1 MQKPARSKGVPRY
14 CSLLKKKIL
23 QKNHI
28 DANCAPLL
36 RAGFC
41 ILFIKKFMRTK
52 TPTKIFFLL
61 CVATILIVLAQPAK
75 SQTSETVLAPK
86 LGCSDLRALTGY
98 EFSIESATLVPA
110 SADAPGYCRVRG
122 LIQPEIQFEVSLP
135 VEWNHRFYM
144 FGNGGYA
151 GESLEAAN
159 RIGQRHG
166 ALRKGF
172 VVAQTNTGH
181 DAMTEMGGTFALNRQ
196 KLLDYAFRSLHTTA
210 ETGKRIAEAYYGSRP
225 TRSYFE
231 GCSTGG
237 RQALI
242 LAQRFPA
249 DFDGIVAGAP
259 VLNFS
264 GTMTSYAYRTQAFA
278 AAPIAYAKLKML
290 AEKIYANCDAK
301 DGLKDG
307 LIDDPRRCDF
317 RPSRDLSK
325 CAEGADNTDCFT
337 AAQIGALEKFYGDVP
352 SNGQRYFPGWPLGV
366 EVAGPNGRSG
376 WDNWIVNEKG
386 PTSISVN
393 FSENF
398 FRYLAF
404 PEKNPKYE
412 LSSFNFEQDVK
423 KLAWIHG
430 VLDATDTDLS
440 SFKKRGG
447 KLLMYFG
454 WADPALN
461 AQMGVDYYESVTAKM
476 GATTPEF
483 FRLFMVPG
491 MFHCGGGVGCSSF
504 DKLTPLLQWVE
515 HGTNPDH
522 IVGARIVDGKT
533 DRTRPLCPYPQVAK
547 YKGAGSTDDAQ
558 NFVCGSR

>member
-1 MQKPARSKGVPRY
+1 MLEILFQRKGSKGQGSKD
-14 CSLLKKKIL
+14 SLLNQHL
-23 QKNHI
+23 CPF
-28 DANCAPLL
+28 DPLTL
-36 RAGFC
+36 CG
-41 ILFIKKFMRTK
+41 KY
-52 TPTKIFFLL
+52 FLL
-61 CVATILIVLAQPAK
+61 LIAIFSITQFIQAQPIAPP
-75 SQTSETVLAPK
+75 SGETVLAPK
-86 LGCSDLRALTGY
+86 ISCSDLRSLTGY
-98 EFSIESATLVPA
+98 DFTVETATLVPA
-110 SADAPGYCRVRG
+110 TADAPGYCKIRG
-122 LIQPEIQFEVSLP
+122 QIQPEIQFEVSLP
-135 VEWNHRFYM
+135 VEWNRRFYM

-151 GESLEAAN
+151 GEPLEAPN
-159 RIGQRHG
+159 RIGQRIG
-166 ALRKGF
+166 ALKRGF
-172 VVAQTNTGH
+172 VVAQSNTGH
-181 DAMTEMGGTFALNRQ
+181 DATTEPGGTFALQRQ
-196 KLLDYAFRSLHTTA
+196 KLLDYGFRSLHTTA
-210 ETGKRIAEAYYGSRP
+210 ETGKRLAAAYYGSRP
-225 TRSYFE
+225 TKSYFE

-242 LAQRFPA
+242 LAQRFPE

-264 GTMTSYAYRTQAFA
+264 GTMVSYSKMAQAFS
-278 AAPIAYAKLKML
+278 AAPIPYAKLKTL
-290 AEKIYANCDAK
+290 SDRIYATCDDK

-317 RPSRDLSK
+317 RPSRDLPK
-325 CAEGADNTDCFT
+325 CADGAENSECFT
-337 AAQIGALEKFYGDVP
+337 DAQISTLEKIYSDVQ
-352 SNGQRYFPGWPLGV
+352 SNGKRFFPGWPVGI

-386 PTSISVN
+386 QPTIQVN
-393 FSENF
+393 FAENF

-404 PEKNPKYE
+404 PEKNPKFE
-412 LSSFNFEQDVK
+412 LSSVNFDEDPK
-423 KLAWIHG
+423 RLEWIHS

-476 GATTPEF
+476 GASTPEF

-504 DKLTPLLQWVE
+504 DKLTPLMQWTE
-515 HGTNPDH
+515 KNTAPDS
-522 IVGARIVDGKT
+522 IIGSRIMNNKT

-547 YKGAGSTDDAQ
+547 YKGSGSIDDAA
-558 NFVCGSR
+558 NFTCGK

>member
-1 MQKPARSKGVPRY
+1 MRIKQPAQF
-14 CSLLKKKIL
+14 L
-23 QKNHI
+23 
-28 DANCAPLL
+28 
-36 RAGFC
+36 
-41 ILFIKKFMRTK
+41 
-52 TPTKIFFLL
+52 FLL
-61 CVATILIVLAQPAK
+61 LSATVFLLQSTQAQAPN
-75 SQTSETVLAPK
+75 SELTTLPPK
-86 LGCSDLRALTGY
+86 IACADLRALTGY
-98 EFSIESATLVPA
+98 EFTVESATLVPA
-110 SADAPGYCRVRG
+110 TADVPSYCRVKG
-122 LIQPEIQFEVSLP
+122 QIQPEILFEVSLP
-135 VEWNHRFYM
+135 VEWNRRFYM

-151 GESLEAAN
+151 GESLEAPN

-166 ALRKGF
+166 ALRRGF

-181 DAMTEMGGTFALNRQ
+181 DAIAEPGGTFAVNRQ
-196 KLLDYAFRSLHTTA
+196 KLLDYAFRSLHTIA
-210 ETGKRIAEAYYGSRP
+210 ETGKRIAAAYYGARP

-242 LAQRFPA
+242 LAQRFPE

-264 GTMTSYAYRTQAFA
+264 GTMVGYAHTAQAFA
-278 AAPIAYAKLKML
+278 AAPIAYAKLKTL
-290 AEKIYANCDAK
+290 AEHIYANCDAK

-317 RPSRDLSK
+317 RPSRDLPK
-325 CAEGADNTDCFT
+325 CAEGADNADCFT
-337 AAQIGALEKFYGDVP
+337 AAQIGSLEKFYSDVQ
-352 SNGQRYFPGWPLGV
+352 SNGQRLFPGWPLGV

-412 LSSFNFEQDVK
+412 LSNFNFDQDVK
-423 KLAWIHG
+423 KLEWIHG

-461 AQMGVDYYESVTAKM
+461 AQMGIDYYESVTKKM
-476 GATTPEF
+476 GTTTPEF

-504 DKLTPLLQWVE
+504 DKLTPLMQWTE
-515 HGTNPDH
+515 QGTAPERL
-522 IVGARIVDGKT
+522 IGARIVNGKT

-547 YKGAGSTDDAQ
+547 YKGSGSTDDAQ
-558 NFVCGSR
+558 NFVCQAP